1 MFFLLNETLF
11 RFPDLSLS
19 YEVFRVGVPGTTV
32 IQKVRAN
39 IVFTFFSICNVVYYA
54 VRVWFIAIWYF
65 LIGQYMTHFRLLL
78 NGVSLPKDYV
88 SLRKDSH
95 LSKEGRNSSS
105 SLKRTW
111 FFVSWLA
118 KHIRNPIRIDLNRKT
133 GRTWTPDSFL
143 SSRMPW
149 SSLLPCLG

>member
-1 MFFLLNETLF
+1 MKSSVLVSQVPQSSKKSERILFLRSSLFATLFITQQESDLSPFGIFLL
-11 RFPDLSLS
+11 D
-19 YEVFRVGVPGTTV
+19 
-32 IQKVRAN
+32 
-39 IVFTFFSICNVVYYA
+39 
-54 VRVWFIAIWYF
+54 
-65 LIGQYMTHFRLLL
+65 MTHFRLLL

-88 SLRKDSH
+88 SLRKASH

-118 KHIRNPIRIDLNRKT
+118 KHNRNPIRIDLNRKT

-143 SSRMPW
+143 SSRMSW